1 MQSSTRTYLIQA
13 ILFIVTVITT
23 TLAGAE
29 WIFGNIF
36 SFVYDF
42 FAFLGGVDAAK
53 SIEAESRLM
62 GWEQFKQGFHF
73 SIPFLAILTI
83 HEFGHYFVGRAHQ
96 VKVTLPYYV
105 PMWFGFSQSIGTLGA
120 FIRITSFVKSRLKFF
135 DIGIAGPLAG
145 FVAALAVLWYGF
157 THLPPVDYI
166 FTIHPEY
173 ARFGS
178 SYPQFV
184 YENASG
190 NLVLGDNI
198 LFWLF
203 KTYVANPERL
213 PHPYEMQHYPYLL
226 AGYLALFFTSLNLI
240 PIGQLDGGHILY
252 GLIGKKKFDV
262 VAPILFGLF
271 AFYAGLGLFRAESFA
286 TGSDAI
292 FYEQLL
298 YLFIYIYL
306 LYICFKRVFDN
317 LSTALMCSLIIVVL
331 QFALSYLRPDLQG
344 STGFLPFVFIL
355 GRFLGIKHPE
365 TEQNEPLDTPRI
377 ILGICALIIFVIS
390 FSPTPFIIVE

>member
-1 MQSSTRTYLIQA
+1 MQSSARTYLIQG
-13 ILFIVTVITT
+13 ILFVVTIITT

-29 WIFGNIF
+29 WMFGNIF
-36 SFVYDF
+36 SFVYNF
-42 FAFLGGVDAAK
+42 YAMLGGVDPASAA
-53 SIEAESRLM
+53 EAQEKLL
-62 GWEQFKQGFHF
+62 GWPQFLQGLHF

-83 HEFGHYFVGRAHQ
+83 HEFGHYFVAKAHQ
-96 VKVTLPYYV
+96 VKVTLPYYI
-105 PMWFGFSQSIGTLGA
+105 PLWFGIPQSIGTMGA
-120 FIRITSFVKSRLKFF
+120 FIRIKSVVTSRLKFF

-145 FVAALAVLWYGF
+145 FIAALAVLWYGF

-173 ARFGS
+173 SRYGS

-184 YENASG
+184 YDNASG

-203 KTYVANPERL
+203 KTYVADPDLL
-213 PHPYEMQHYPYLL
+213 PHPNEMVHYPYIF

-252 GLIGKKKFDV
+252 GLIGKKRFNV
-262 VAPILFGLF
+262 IAPLLFGFF

-286 TGSDAI
+286 TGNDGA
-292 FYEQLL
+292 FYEQLI
-298 YLFIYIYL
+298 YLALYIYL
-306 LYICFKRVFDN
+306 LYICFKRVSEN
-317 LSTALMCSLIIVVL
+317 NGTAFMVSLIIVVA
-331 QFALSYLRPDLQG
+331 QFAVSYLRPDWEG

-365 TEQNEPLDTPRI
+365 TEENEPLDTPRI
-377 ILGICALIIFVIS
+377 ILGVCALIIFVIS
-390 FSPTPFIIVE
+390 FSPNPFIIVE